1 MVWRTGG
8 GGRALA
14 GIPPSI
20 ADTGMGLASNG
31 GPFKLVGGKGTLI
44 AATAAAA
51 SEAAVDAVVVV
62 EVVEDEVEDDDDDT
76 VTASLGTGV
85 DVLLEEPLLLESVA
99 SPFVPLVTSLAEGSS
114 LTFSLPLASFSM
126 RSISEVSRMLP
137 TSSSNSG

>member
-51 SEAAVDAVVVV
+51 SEAAVEAVVVV
-62 EVVEDEVEDDDDDT
+62 EVVDTEVDDDT

-99 SPFVPLVTSLAEGSS
+99 SPFVPLVTSLVDVGSS
-114 LTFSLPLASFSM
+114 LISSLSLASFSM
-126 RSISEVSRMLP
+126 RSISEVSRILP
-137 TSSSNSG
+137 TSSINSG

>member
-62 EVVEDEVEDDDDDT
+62 EVVEDEVDDDDDT

-114 LTFSLPLASFSM
+114 LTFSLSLASFSM